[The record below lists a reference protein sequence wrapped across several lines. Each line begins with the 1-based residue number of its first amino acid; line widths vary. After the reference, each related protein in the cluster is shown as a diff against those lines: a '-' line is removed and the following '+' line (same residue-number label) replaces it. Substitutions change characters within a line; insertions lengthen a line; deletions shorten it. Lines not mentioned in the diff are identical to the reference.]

1 MGPTELRQRR
11 EALHLTQAELA
22 RAVGVARNTVARW
35 ERGELQIRQPGLVA
49 HALDRLEE
57 RQSQGGANRPTA
69 LAPQSTRK
77 LIAELTSF
85 VGREHE
91 LAELRTVL
99 LTTRM
104 LTLTGPG
111 GVGKT
116 RMALRLMS
124 DTFSPD
130 GGQTCFVDLASIATP
145 SLLLPTVAGALLVR
159 EQPIEP
165 LFTSLATAIGEH
177 SHLLVLDNCEHLVE
191 ACAELADGLLVSCPN
206 LRILATSREALR
218 TAGET
223 IWPLAPLGL
232 PPIGSNATLESVL
245 AAEAVQLFVE
255 RARAI
260 APGFALTPDN
270 SGVVAQICARLDGI
284 PLALEL
290 AAARLNILS
299 PSELGARLDDR
310 LQLLVRGPRTAPLR
324 HQTLRATLDWSY
336 DLLDDSERGLFN
348 RLAAFG
354 GEWDLDAMEAACG
367 GDGLEPSTLLDLLT
381 CLVDKSMV
389 TVTGTEPRRYRLL
402 ETMRDYARLH
412 LEASGE
418 AERVRAR
425 HAHYAV
431 DLVKRL
437 GTVVS
442 ASGPD
447 ARAALQ
453 QLSREWAN
461 LRAALQWA
469 VDGAHADIGL
479 RLAGALAEIWSR
491 LGTYQEGSYWLAQV
505 LALPDARTSTFERA
519 WALNGAGWF
528 AILLA
533 QYATA
538 KALTE
543 ESLAIGRKLEDALLV
558 SRGLINLGSA
568 ALQLGEY
575 DAACEFFSEAL
586 SIARTSDDP
595 MGEGMALRN
604 LGYTQLEQ
612 CKYASAERYASE
624 WLVHARAL
632 QSAWFTASAL
642 TLLGQAVMG
651 ESKVG
656 QARGLLEEGMR
667 TARAWGD
674 RALIARNL
682 DALGNL
688 ALIEG
693 DVRRAAA
700 TLCESLQLSYDLG
713 DWPNLPTS
721 LESIAH
727 AHASVGEPGEAV
739 RELGAA
745 AALREALQVPQ
756 TPRERTAIARW
767 LPSARLRLTPAA
779 FEKAWTDGHT
789 TALQYVVADAI
800 AFEDRATASV
810 SPTAAGSQPSTRT
823 LTTREREVVVL
834 VARGLTNR
842 QIAGKLVVTEA
853 TVAKHIEHILAKLE
867 FSSRVETAAWE
878 ASARTGENIRTPDS

>member
-35 ERGELQIRQPGLVA
+35 ERGVLQIRQPGLVA
-49 HALDRLEE
+49 HALDQLEE
-57 RQSQGGANRPTA
+57 RESKGGANRPTA
-69 LAPQSTRK
+69 PTPPSTRG
-77 LIAELTSF
+77 LSGELTSF

-91 LAELRTVL
+91 LAELRAVL
-99 LTTRM
+99 VTTRL

-116 RMALRLMS
+116 RMARRLMS
-124 DTFSPD
+124 DTLSRD
-130 GGQTCFVDLASIATP
+130 GVEACFVDLAPIASP
-145 SLLLPTVAGALLVR
+145 SLLLPTVAGALRVR

-165 LFTSLATAIGEH
+165 LLTSLATAIGQR

-191 ACAELADGLLVSCPN
+191 ACAELADELLLSCPN

-218 TAGET
+218 TAGEKV
-223 IWPLAPLGL
+223 WPVAPLGL
-232 PPIGSNATLESVL
+232 PPVGSDAGLETVL

-260 APGFALTPDN
+260 EPAFALTPDN

-299 PSELGARLDDR
+299 PSELGARLDDT

-324 HQTLRATLDWSY
+324 HQTLKATLDWSY
-336 DLLDDSERGLFN
+336 DLLDDSERGLFK

-367 GDGLEPSTLLDLLT
+367 GDGLEPSMLLDLLT

-389 TVTGTEPRRYRLL
+389 TVSGTEPRRYRLL
-402 ETMRDYARLH
+402 ETVRDYARQQ

-418 AERVRAR
+418 ADRVRAR
-425 HAHYAV
+425 HAHFAV

-437 GTVVS
+437 GTEVS
-442 ASGPD
+442 ATGPG
-447 ARAALQ
+447 ARAALDK
-453 QLSREWAN
+453 LGRDRDN
-461 LRAALQWA
+461 FRAALQWA
-469 VDGAHADIGL
+469 VESGEADIGL
-479 RLAGALAEIWSR
+479 RLAGALAEVWTR

-505 LALPDARTSTFERA
+505 LALPNGRTATSERA
-519 WALNGAGWF
+519 WALHGAAWL
-528 AILLA
+528 AVVQA
-533 QYATA
+533 QYATGQ
-538 KALTE
+538 ALNE
-543 ESLAIGRKLEDALLV
+543 ESLAIGRQLDDALLV
-558 SRGLINLGSA
+558 TRGLIHRGVGA
-568 ALQLGEY
+568 IQHGEY
-575 DAACEFFSEAL
+575 AAAHDFFSEAL
-586 SIARTSDDP
+586 SVARDTNDP

-604 LGYTQLEQ
+604 LGYVELEQ
-612 CKYASAERYASE
+612 CDYAGAEKIATE
-624 WLVHARAL
+624 ALAQARAL
-632 QSAWFTASAL
+632 QSTWFTATAL
-642 TLLGQAVMG
+642 TLLGQAAMG
-651 ESKVG
+651 EGQVG
-656 QARGLLEEGMR
+656 QARSRLEEGLL
-667 TARAWGD
+667 TAREWGQ
-674 RALIARNL
+674 RALIARSL

-693 DVRRAAA
+693 DVQRAGTA
-700 TLCESLQLSYDLG
+700 LRESLRLRYDLG
-713 DWPNLPTS
+713 DWPNIPTS

-727 AHASVGEPGEAV
+727 AHASAGQPREAV

-767 LPSARLRLTPAA
+767 LPSARPGLTPAA
-779 FEKAWTDGHT
+779 FETAWADGQT
-789 TALQYVVADAI
+789 TALQQLVADAI
-800 AFEDRATASV
+800 AIGDPEMA
-810 SPTAAGSQPSTRT
+810 PTAAGAQPTTTRT
-823 LTTREREVVVL
+823 LTAREREVVVL

-867 FSSRVETAAWE
+867 FSSRVEIATWE
-878 ASARTGENIRTPDS
+878 ASARTGENIRT